1 MPRLRCSI
9 HTRFILNQVAAATGV
24 SREELLSASIAR
36 RLSRPRQLAMWLI
49 RRNTGHTLQR
59 IGRVF
64 HRHPSTVHHALQLTE
79 QRLQDD
85 PATVR
90 QVITIEASLGRYA
103 TQPPLQETAHA
114 HP

>member
-103 TQPPLQETAHA
+103 TQPPLQETAHV